1 MPLYFNFQK
10 QEITSCLFSI
20 MIIQRNFHYCFLM
33 FDFLAEMD
41 SNPICVFILVLIK
54 FLALFKLNS
63 AELREAF
70 I

>member
-1 MPLYFNFQK
+1 
-10 QEITSCLFSI
+10 
-20 MIIQRNFHYCFLM
+20 M

-54 FLALFKLNS
+54 FLALSKLNS

-70 I
+70 IEKNKKKYGKFHNW